1 MAISRIGHPP
11 ALRRD
16 MVVPPR
22 DEGSRMAYT
31 GSPMPAARRRPSGRD
46 DLVLLALLLVCLIA
60 SAASGPSH
68 AACTYEAFEWTER
81 FEAKGYDE
89 VYDEPS
95 LAHPANEIW
104 PDARTSSLR
113 AKPGAPEIPEA
124 WGREFLLVRISDI
137 AGGALTR
144 TELDRPLVSL
154 SSHLEFLVL
163 ENAMAEGSW
172 ITLAVAKNHGGPGEM
187 WPVAW
192 SAHLNQRAGTP
203 TLEVRVG
210 TPPLSYFAPLAQ
222 GVNALDV
229 SYDSNGSFVL
239 LLNGVQFATGPVVGA
254 YDRRLW
260 WLIVGASGSS
270 TGRNVSVA
278 LDNFVHRGIACVE
291 Y

>member
-1 MAISRIGHPP
+1 MA
-11 ALRRD
+11 
-16 MVVPPR
+16 
-22 DEGSRMAYT
+22 EGRLEIQHHR
-31 GSPMPAARRRPSGRD
+31 GSPMPAGRRRPSVGHE
-46 DLVLLALLLVCLIA
+46 LGLLPLLFVCLIA
-60 SAASGPSH
+60 SAASGPSQ
-68 AACTYEAFEWTER
+68 AACTNEPFEWTER
-81 FEAKGYDE
+81 FEAKGYDK
-89 VYDEPS
+89 VYDEPNLS
-95 LAHPANEIW
+95 HPGNEIW

-113 AKPGAPEIPEA
+113 SKPGAPAIPDG

-144 TELDRPLVSL
+144 TELEWPLVSL
-154 SSHLEFLVL
+154 NSHLEFLVL
-163 ENAMAEGSW
+163 ENSMVEGSW

-192 SAHLNQRAGTP
+192 SAHLNQRAGVP

-210 TPPLSYFAPLAQ
+210 TPPLSYFATLAPQ
-222 GVNALDV
+222 GAVNALDV

-239 LLNGVQFATGPVVGA
+239 SLNGVQFATGPVVGA

-278 LDNFVHRGIACVE
+278 LDNFVHQGIACVGH
-291 Y
+291 